1 MSPDPRPV
9 DQTSAERKPAEFHL
23 RRSRYYLFA
32 RLLLAAVAAVL
43 IIALPLQL
51 WALGLGLFAVVVAG
65 CWFIFD
71 FTRQHS
77 ESLIVLDARQ
87 DRWQWVSGF
96 GDGKQNVLDL
106 ELAPSQFVTRHLL
119 IVYFRCLEGRRI
131 VRIIPADSL
140 SRQQHRLLRMLLIER
155 AKRR

>member
-1 MSPDPRPV
+1 MSPVPRPA
-9 DQTSAERKPAEFHL
+9 DQTLAERKPAEFHL
-23 RRSRYYLFA
+23 QRSRYYLFA
-32 RLLLAAVAAVL
+32 RLLLAVIVAVL
-43 IIALPLQL
+43 IVALPLQL
-51 WALGLGLFAVVVAG
+51 WALALGLAVVVAVA
-65 CWFIFD
+65 CWFVFD
-71 FTRQHS
+71 FVRQPS
-77 ESLIVLDARQ
+77 ERLIVLDARHN
-87 DRWQWVSGF
+87 RWQWTPGF
-96 GDGKQNVLDL
+96 GDGKHNVLDL